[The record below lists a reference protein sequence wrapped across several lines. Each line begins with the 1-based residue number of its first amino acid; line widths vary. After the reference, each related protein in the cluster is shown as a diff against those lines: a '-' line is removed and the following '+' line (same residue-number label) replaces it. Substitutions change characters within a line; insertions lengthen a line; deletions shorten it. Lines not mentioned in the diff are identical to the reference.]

1 MGLNPVAFHTALAV
15 NPAVSPRPTAHT
27 IAEVTVPTIG
37 KEADSLRFL
46 IPSTPIRTDT
56 MKTVIQLLSRIV
68 DGLTLVTGWVA
79 ALCLVAAAL
88 IVTEAVLVRKLL
100 GVSTIW
106 QIEASVFLLI
116 FTVFV
121 GAPFVQKNEHHLN
134 VDLVII
140 LLSPRTR
147 EITLIVVSIVSCVLT
162 AILAWYA
169 WPMWWET
176 VVNNE
181 HSESLWGPPLWIPLL
196 FLPLGMTL
204 LFLQYIVF
212 IKRKIDRL
220 RSNAIE
226 SDRLPS
232 ELAAMKPPNDS
243 VPSE

>member
-1 MGLNPVAFHTALAV
+1 
-15 NPAVSPRPTAHT
+15 
-27 IAEVTVPTIG
+27 
-37 KEADSLRFL
+37 
-46 IPSTPIRTDT
+46 
-56 MKTVIQLLSRIV
+56 MKTVFRIFV
-68 DGLTLVTGWVA
+68 RIADALTYITGWAA

-140 LLSPRTR
+140 HLSPRTR
-147 EITLIVVSIVSCVLT
+147 EITLIIVSIFTCLLT

-176 VVNNE
+176 VVHNE
-181 HSESLWGPPLWIPLL
+181 HSESLWGPPLWIPYL

-204 LFLQYIVF
+204 LFLQYIVY
-212 IKRKIDRL
+212 IWRKIDQL
-220 RSNAIE
+220 QKGTIE
-226 SDRLPS
+226 EKVLPS
-232 ELAAMKPPNDS
+232 ELADVKMGDDAA
-243 VPSE
+243 PSE